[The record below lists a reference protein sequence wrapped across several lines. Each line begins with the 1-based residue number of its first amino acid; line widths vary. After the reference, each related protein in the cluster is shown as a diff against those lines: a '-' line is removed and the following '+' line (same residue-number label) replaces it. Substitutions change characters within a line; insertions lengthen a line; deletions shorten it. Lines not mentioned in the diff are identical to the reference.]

1 MISFM
6 LEDQELFLS
15 DKIVTIIISFV
26 TEQSF
31 CIARM
36 VFEKRSKDLFSQKV
50 RILLRKTRRNAMAV
64 LEVKELTKKYGE
76 GESEVI
82 ALDHVSFSVERGEFV
97 AIIGASGSGKSTLM
111 NMIGG
116 IDYPTSGSVIIDGN
130 EIQAMSEDE
139 LAIFRRRNLGIVY
152 QFYNLIPTLTAEEN
166 IALPWK
172 LDGRKENKE
181 RLSEIVNMLGL
192 EKRAKHL
199 PGQMSGGQQQRV
211 SIGRALINEPA
222 FILADEPTGNLDS
235 KTSREI
241 LDILKFTNQK
251 YKQTILLVTHDEK
264 IALQANRIITIGDG
278 KIIKDEVMK

>member
-1 MISFM
+1 
-6 LEDQELFLS
+6 
-15 DKIVTIIISFV
+15 
-26 TEQSF
+26 
-31 CIARM
+31 
-36 VFEKRSKDLFSQKV
+36 
-50 RILLRKTRRNAMAV
+50 MAV
-64 LEVKELTKKYGE
+64 LEVRELTKKYGQ

-116 IDYPTSGSVIIDGN
+116 LDHPTGGSVIIEEND
-130 EIQAMSEDE
+130 IASMSEDE
-139 LAIFRRRNLGIVY
+139 LAIFRRRNLGIIY

-172 LDGRKENKE
+172 LDGRKENKK
-181 RLSEIVNMLGL
+181 RLAEILQLLGL

-235 KTSREI
+235 QTGMEI
-241 LDILKFTNQK
+241 MDILKHANQK

-264 IALQANRIITIGDG
+264 IALQAGRIITIGDG
-278 KIIKDEVMK
+278 KIVKDEVMR